1 MRRCLPLWS
10 LALLVAAATVGALE
24 FLPDLPAERQALI
37 ELFNATGGPKWRIN
51 DFWLTKASIALW
63 DGVETADRGN
73 HTTVV
78 ALKLRANNLA
88 GVLPASLF
96 RNLLNLRY
104 LDMSANMLRGPMPD
118 SFGQHT
124 ALQLITFSGNLLLD
138 GSLSAFPPGVSNLD
152 LSQCSFSGPLPPLS
166 SLTGASTL
174 FSGLMCALFCQSCD
188 PWSPAAL
195 FALKLGGNQFT
206 GSIDGFPS
214 TRTFVHLDLTSKLVH
229 VRRLGWF

>member
-1 MRRCLPLWS
+1 MRRCLPLWP
-10 LALLVAAATVGALE
+10 LALLVAATTVGALE

-37 ELFNATGGPKWRIN
+37 ELFNATGGTKWRIN

-124 ALQLITFSGNLLLD
+124 AMQLITLSGNLLLD

-166 SLTGASTL
+166 PLTGASTL
-174 FSGLMCALFCQSCD
+174 LMRFVLNHVIL
-188 PWSPAAL
+188 WSPAAL

-206 GSIDGFPS
+206 GPIDGFPS

-229 VRRLGWF
+229 V